1 MKTESYPIKLLM
13 LTLLLAGLTGIS
25 AYAQDGSLKVGAA
38 RIDITP
44 QADPDNPPMGKY
56 EHEKLFARAIVLD
69 NGVSKAV
76 LIGIDAGGL
85 NNEAYK
91 ETVSRI
97 GKQINCP
104 AENVIMSATHTH
116 SGDRSATPET
126 IAEVFMSAVKQAN
139 ANLKPA
145 RVGYGTGTSYLN
157 VNRDVISK
165 ETRLWTQAANP
176 EGPSDK
182 TLAIMMFTDDQ
193 GKPIAGYMNY
203 AMHPVNAFLAGFTTA
218 DFPGA
223 ACRYIE
229 NAFDD
234 DMVMIFTQGASGDQ
248 NPLYLRT
255 GTNVMAS
262 RGGLEITGFEMNR
275 ENAEAPLRNRR
286 GMEIPNPDPEVALV
300 LERYIDALGVILGE
314 EAIRVMSNIDNLDN
328 HVRISGKQE
337 TLTVPGRVRTNEG
350 REGSPGTYED
360 GDPVDIQL
368 GFLGIGDIA
377 LATINAEVYNII
389 AQQVKE
395 ASPMA
400 NTMVV
405 TLSNGRA
412 ASGYI
417 ADDASYGH
425 YTFQVLGSRLQP
437 GHAEQGIVKGLRG
450 LIEDYNEKGTIQ
462 HSDK

>member
-1 MKTESYPIKLLM
+1 MKTESYPTKLLM
-13 LTLLLAGLTGIS
+13 LTLLLAVLTSIS
-25 AYAQDGSLKVGAA
+25 AFAQNGSLKVGAA
-38 RIDITP
+38 SIDITP
-44 QADPDNPPMGKY
+44 KADSSNPPMGKY
-56 EHEKLFARAIVLD
+56 EHEKLFARAIVMD

-76 LIGIDAGGL
+76 LIGVDAGGL
-85 NNEAYK
+85 NNEVYK
-91 ETVSRI
+91 ETVAQI
-97 GKQINCP
+97 GKAINCP
-104 AENVIMSATHTH
+104 PENIIISATHTH
-116 SGDRSATPET
+116 SGSRAATPE
-126 IAEVFMSAVKQAN
+126 AMVEVFMSAVKQAS

-165 ETRLWTQAANP
+165 ETRLWTQAANL

-182 TLAIMMFTDDQ
+182 TLAILMFTDEQ

-203 AMHPVNAFLAGFTTA
+203 AMHPVNAYLAGFTSA

-229 NAFDD
+229 NVFGE
-234 DMVMIFTQGASGDQ
+234 DMVMIFSQGASGDQ

-262 RGGLEITGFEMNR
+262 RGGNEITGFEMNR
-275 ENAEAPLRNRR
+275 EKTEAPLRNRAA
-286 GMEIPNPDPEVALV
+286 EIVDAAPEVTLALG
-300 LERYIDALGVILGE
+300 RYIDALGVLLGE
-314 EAIRVMSNIDNLDN
+314 EAIRVMSNIEN
-328 HVRISGKQE
+328 HDSDVRISGRQE

-350 REGSPGTYED
+350 REGSPGTYVD

-368 GFLGIGDIA
+368 GFLGIGDVG
-377 LATINAEVYNII
+377 LTTINAEVYNII

-395 ASPMA
+395 VSPMA

-417 ADDASYGH
+417 ADDASYAH
-425 YTFQVLGSRLQP
+425 NTFQVLGSRLQP
-437 GHAEQGIVKGLRG
+437 GHAEQGIVDGLRV
-450 LIEDYNEKGTIQ
+450 LIDNYIKNGTI
-462 HSDK
+462 SNMDK

>member
-1 MKTESYPIKLLM
+1 MKTESHPIKLLM
-13 LTLLLAGLTGIS
+13 LTLLLTGLMGIS
-25 AYAQDGSLKVGAA
+25 AFSQDGGLKVGAA
-38 RIDITP
+38 KIDITP
-44 QADPDNPPMGKY
+44 KAGSSDPPMEY

-69 NGVSKAV
+69 NGLSKAV

-85 NNEAYK
+85 NNEVYK
-91 ETVSRI
+91 ETVSKI
-97 GKQINCP
+97 GQAINCP
-104 AENVIMSATHTH
+104 PENIIISATHTH

-126 IAEVFMSAVKQAN
+126 IVEAFMSVVKEAN
-139 ANLKPA
+139 GKLRPA
-145 RVGYGTGTSYLN
+145 HVGYGTGKSYLN

-165 ETRLWTQAANP
+165 ETRLWTQAANL

-223 ACRYIE
+223 ACRYVE
-229 NAFDD
+229 NAFNDQ
-234 DMVMIFTQGASGDQ
+234 MVMLFSQGASGDQ

-262 RGGLEITGFEMNR
+262 RGGMEITGFEMNR
-275 ENAEAPLRNRR
+275 ENTEAPLRSRR
-286 GMEIPNPDPEVALV
+286 GMETPNAEPEVALA
-300 LERYIDALGVILGE
+300 LKRYIDALGVILGE
-314 EAIRVMSNIDNLDN
+314 EAIRVMSNIDDLDDN
-328 HVRISGKQE
+328 VRISGKQE

-350 REGSPGTYED
+350 REGSPGTYEN
-360 GDPVDIQL
+360 GEPVDIQL

-377 LATINAEVYNII
+377 MATINAEVYNII

-417 ADDASYGH
+417 ADDASYAH

-437 GHAEQGIVKGLRG
+437 GHAEQGIVDGLRG
-450 LIEDYNEKGTIQ
+450 LVDEYTKKGTIPNTE
-462 HSDK
+462 K